1 MKRALKLP
9 VLLFSFFLSICSLLF
24 SQNLPNL
31 SSPNSLESLQGQIA
45 GLTITPSYLG
55 VSPNVLIRGYGTW
68 NNNDPLYVIDGLQ
81 TQDVKVF
88 NSINLKDIQSV
99 SVLKDAAAAIYG
111 SRGANG
117 VIVIRTKRGGRDYGY
132 KKPIKRVKKKKRR
145 KKNLN
150 NK

>member
-9 VLLFSFFLSICSLLF
+9 ILLFSFFFSICSLLF

-31 SSPNSLESLQGQIA
+31 SSPNSIESLQGQIA

-81 TQDVKVF
+81 TQDAKVF
-88 NSINLKDIQSV
+88 NSINLRNIQSV

-111 SRGANG
+111 SRGSNG
-117 VIVIRTKRGGRDYGY
+117 VIIIKTKRGGKNYANT
-132 KKPIKRVKKKKRR
+132 KSVHHIKKKK
-145 KKNLN
+145 K
-150 NK
+150 